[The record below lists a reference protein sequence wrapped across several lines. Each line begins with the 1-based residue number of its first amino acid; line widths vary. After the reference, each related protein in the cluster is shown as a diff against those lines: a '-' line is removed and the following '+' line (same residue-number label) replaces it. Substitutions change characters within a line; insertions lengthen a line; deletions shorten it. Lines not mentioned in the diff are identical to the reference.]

1 MKRVNVGRKGEKTD
15 GLLLKFC
22 YRYDKI
28 GIKEGQGL
36 KVEFVG
42 GRMAEL
48 SGIVIVNK
56 EAGMSSQAVVNRVKK
71 IFGVKKAG
79 HTGTL
84 DPMATGVLP
93 VLIGRA
99 VKASEFMLTSDK
111 HYGATLRL
119 GITTD
124 TEDITGEVLTR
135 SEDIPDEEAVMTA
148 VSAHIGRIMQTPP
161 MYSALKVGGK
171 KLYEMARE
179 GKVIDRQAREIT
191 VYSIEAKR
199 LSDTDYYLDI
209 KCSKGTYIRTL
220 CSDIGKM
227 LGCGGAMATLERL
240 SASGYLIKDSHTLG
254 ELENMKDYEREN
266 VVRGVEEI
274 FSGLDIVRLPAFYS
288 RLAHS
293 GLEIYQ
299 KKIETNYPMGS
310 LVRMYDEGGFFA
322 LGEVREYEDGL
333 AIKPIRRFDL

>member
-1 MKRVNVGRKGEKTD
+1 MS
-15 GLLLKFC
+15 
-22 YRYDKI
+22 
-28 GIKEGQGL
+28 
-36 KVEFVG
+36 
-42 GRMAEL
+42 EL

-56 EAGMSSQAVVNRVKK
+56 EAGLSSQAVVNRVKR

-93 VLIGRA
+93 VLVGRS

-124 TEDITGEVLTR
+124 TEDTTGEVLTCT
-135 SEDIPDEEAVMTA
+135 DNIPEEGEVMR
-148 VSAHIGRIMQTPP
+148 VISAYVGRIMQTPP

-171 KLYEMARE
+171 KLYELARE
-179 GKVIDRQAREIT
+179 GVVIEREAREIT
-191 VYSIEAKR
+191 VYSIEAKK
-199 LSDTDYYLDI
+199 LTDTDYYLDI

-220 CSDIGKM
+220 CSDIGRM

-240 SASGYLIKDSHTLG
+240 SASGYTLDDAYTLSQ
-254 ELENMKDYEREN
+254 LENMSESEREG
-266 VVRGVEEI
+266 RIRSVEEI
-274 FSGLDIVRLPAFYS
+274 FEKHPIVTLPSFYS

-299 KKIETNYPMGS
+299 KKIGESYPLGA
-310 LVRMYDEGGFFA
+310 LVRLYDEGGFFA